1 MTMTIS
7 EMLVTAIKILSIIL
21 PKLLERKKI
30 IPRVLERI
38 MEHIEKFYE
47 H

>member
-1 MTMTIS
+1 MGDDIS
-7 EMLVTAIKILSIIL
+7 KALQIK

-30 IPRVLERI
+30 IPRVLNKI

-47 H
+47 L